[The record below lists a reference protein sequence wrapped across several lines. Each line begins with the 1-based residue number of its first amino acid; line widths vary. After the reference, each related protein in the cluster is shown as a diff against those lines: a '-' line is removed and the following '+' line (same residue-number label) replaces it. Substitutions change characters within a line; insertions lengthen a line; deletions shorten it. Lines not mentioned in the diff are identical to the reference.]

1 MQTFQKYL
9 PIQPND
15 QKWGLYALNVGF
27 GQINAAHTYPSS
39 KHPSTYHFNWEQGR
53 ILSEYQIIYITR
65 GGGIFESEKSGVQ
78 RVAPGSVIIL
88 FPNEWHRYKPDEATG
103 WAEYWVGFNG
113 PVADQLIK
121 NNFFTPYNPVINLGF
136 EDEVIDLYHHITEQS
151 RQEKPYYQQ
160 VISGEILHLLG
171 KIYALSQEERLETND
186 HYTNDLINQ
195 SKLVLRENFEQFVSI
210 ERIAEQL
217 GVSYSLFRKSFKK
230 HVGISPGQYL
240 IQLKIEKAK
249 ILLGDP
255 HKRIKDI
262 AYELG
267 FDSCFYF
274 SRLFKEKTGFSPEH
288 YRQNKMTGCVKI

>member
-9 PIQPND
+9 PIQPSD
-15 QKWGLYALNVGF
+15 QKWGLYALSVGF
-27 GQINAAHTYPSS
+27 GQINAAHNYPSPN
-39 KHPSTYHFNWEQGR
+39 HPSTYRFEWDKGR
-53 ILSEYQIIYITR
+53 VLREYQLIYITR
-65 GGGIFESEKSGVQ
+65 GEGVFESTKSGIQ
-78 RVAPGSVIIL
+78 RVYPGSIIIL

-136 EDEVIDLYHHITEQS
+136 KDEVIDLYDHITEQS
-151 RQEKPYYQQ
+151 RQERPYYQQ
-160 VISGEILHLLG
+160 LVSGDILQLLG
-171 KIYALSQEERLETND
+171 NIYALSREKQLD
-186 HYTNDLINQ
+186 GDDSYIHDLINQ
-195 SKLVLRENFEQFVSI
+195 SKLVLRENFEQLISI
-210 ERIAEQL
+210 EDIAEQL
-217 GVSYSLFRKSFKK
+217 GVSYSLFRKAFKK

-249 ILLGDP
+249 FLLNHP

-274 SRLFKEKTGFSPEH
+274 SKLFKDKTGLSPEH
-288 YRQNKMTGCVKI
+288 YRRNKMTGGIKI